1 MAKYMERRFV
11 QRGGPSEP
19 HRLRDAIHNRDL
31 LALLQAFAEGHDL
44 AKPLASPE
52 GQVSCVHPKCPPPP
66 KKKTPI
72 SGGSA
77 GREHPWVWGSAQ
89 PAGCEHP
96 WGQPCPPS
104 MQQDT
109 GELALHVAVRCADR
123 SSLPLVDFII
133 QNGCVPLRPTATPD
147 GPGAFPTRC

>member
-66 KKKTPI
+66 PENPHLW
-72 SGGSA
+72 GFCGSRA
-77 GREHPWVWGSAQ
+77 SLGLGF
-89 PAGCEHP
+89 
-96 WGQPCPPS
+96 CP
-104 MQQDT
+104 T
-109 GELALHVAVRCADR
+109 CRL
-123 SSLPLVDFII
+123 
-133 QNGCVPLRPTATPD
+133 
-147 GPGAFPTRC
+147 